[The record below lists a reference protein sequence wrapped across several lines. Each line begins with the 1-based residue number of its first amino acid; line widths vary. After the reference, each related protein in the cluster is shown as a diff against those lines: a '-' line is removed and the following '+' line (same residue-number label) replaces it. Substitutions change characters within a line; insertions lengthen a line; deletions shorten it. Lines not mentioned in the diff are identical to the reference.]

1 MRPLIRGSAIKRRS
15 VTQTKK
21 GKGMN
26 WKMLM
31 EHLKANGYSGDETP
45 EAVKKHLGSTG
56 FDVEAI
62 EDKDGNALSVD
73 DLWAARSR
81 AKMNISQTQL
91 AKEVTDL
98 REQLEAKNTEDELVG
113 KKTVVTHV
121 RNLADDDKQ
130 SGFKSMGD
138 FMNAAHKSS
147 VRGAR
152 VDERLNKAALS
163 SYGNEGTGADGG
175 FLVPEE
181 YSEKIYSNVF
191 SEGSILSMT
200 DQITTAKNAVTFVSD
215 ETTPWGSSGVQVY
228 WTEEANAITQSKPQ
242 LKYNTMRLHKIA
254 ALVPATEE
262 LLSDGPAM
270 ESLIAQKVGE
280 RLSYAIDDTIFHG
293 TGAGQPLG
301 ILNAG
306 CTVSQAKEG
315 SQTADTVVANN
326 VLKMYAKMLHRPGAN
341 PVWFVNQDVLPT
353 LFSMSLN
360 NNPLYLPSMQ
370 MADSPYGTLLGR
382 PLVITQHCE
391 KVGDVGDII
400 FADMSQYVTLSK
412 SSGIN
417 AARSMHL
424 WFDQE
429 VEAFRFST
437 RIAGQPWMTSA
448 VDSDNSAPDVSPFIT
463 LAARA

>member
-1 MRPLIRGSAIKRRS
+1 MLIKHL
-15 VTQTKK
+15 QTK
-21 GKGMN
+21 
-26 WKMLM
+26 
-31 EHLKANGYSGDETP
+31 GYVGEETP
-45 EAVKKHLGSTG
+45 EAVKKHLDAEG

-62 EDKDGNALSVD
+62 EDKDGNAVSVD
-73 DLWAARSR
+73 ALWNARSKT
-81 AKMNISQTQL
+81 KMNVSQTQL
-91 AKEVTDL
+91 AKEVADL
-98 REQLEAKNTEDELVG
+98 RDQLEVKNTENELVG
-113 KKTVVTHV
+113 KKTIVTHV
-121 RNLADDDKQ
+121 RDRSEDDKTL
-130 SGFKSMGD
+130 GFKGIGD

-147 VRGAR
+147 QRGAR
-152 VDERLNKAALS
+152 VDERLNKAALGS

-181 YSEKIYSNVF
+181 YSDKIYANVF
-191 SEGSILSMT
+191 SEDSIISMT

-228 WTEEANAITQSKPQ
+228 WTEEAGAITQSKPQ
-242 LKYNTMRLHKIA
+242 LKYNTIRLHKVA

-280 RLSYAIDDTIFHG
+280 RLSYAIDDTILHG
-293 TGAGQPLG
+293 SGAGQPLG

-306 CTVSQAKEG
+306 CTVSQAKG
-315 SQTADTVVANN
+315 AGQAADTVIAANI
-326 VLKMYAKMLHRPGAN
+326 LGMYARMLHRPGAN
-341 PVWFVNQDVLPT
+341 PVWFVNQDVLPQ
-353 LFSMSLN
+353 LLNLSLN
-360 NNPLYLPSMQ
+360 NNPIYMPSGML
-370 MADSPYGTLLGR
+370 ADAPFGTLLGR
-382 PLVITQHCE
+382 PVMLTQHCNTL
-391 KVGDVGDII
+391 GDLGDIV

-437 RIAGQPWMTSA
+437 RIAGQPWMTA
-448 VDSDNSAPDVSPFIT
+448 ALDSDNSSPDVSPFIT